1 MAVDTKEVPA
11 VAGDQKLI
19 EIKNV
24 SQEFHLPNG
33 KELKVLNDVSLCV
46 TKREVVAL
54 LGPSGCG
61 KSTLLRIMA
70 GLISPS
76 QGEVSYHDKPLLG
89 LNLGVSIVFQSF
101 ALFPWMTVAE
111 NIQTALQSRGFPEN
125 EIEDRAQKAI
135 QMVGLAGFED
145 TYPREL
151 SGGMKQRVGM
161 ARALSVDPE
170 ILFMDEPFSHV
181 DALTAESLRAEII
194 DIWAAHDKNPS
205 SILLVSHDIP
215 EVVYMADRIVVLG
228 ANPGHLVKIVENKL
242 PRPRD
247 YRSPEFMRLVEQLHE
262 IITGHEIPDAPEPVL
277 APNQTQPAESLP
289 DALPSEI
296 VGVLE
301 YLDARE
307 GKEDVF
313 RIATETEKE
322 FGSVLKV
329 VKAAELLDFVD
340 TPKRMVVLTPD
351 GQKFVKATSQERQN
365 IWKEQLLKLRLFK
378 QVNDMLS
385 KHRRARLST
394 ELVQEIII
402 FNLPNEN
409 YEKTFLTFVQWSRYG
424 NLFAYDDDTKK
435 LFYPRK
441 RQYKPRT
448 KVPVSPVEPPA
459 TGNVE
464 GVDSKTNGSGTPGP
478 AGGAP
483 DAPMVDSPAPTGAA
497 PAEQPVAETP
507 KPEEPPKPE

>member
-1 MAVDTKEVPA
+1 MSVDIKETA
-11 VAGDQKLI
+11 SALAADQKLI
-19 EIKNV
+19 EVKNV
-24 SQEFHLPNG
+24 SQEFKLPNG
-33 KELKVLNDVSLCV
+33 KDLKVLEGINLCIN
-46 TKREVVAL
+46 KREVVAL

-61 KSTLLRIMA
+61 KSTILRILA
-70 GLISPS
+70 GLIPPS
-76 QGEVSYHDKPLLG
+76 KGDVLYHDQPLLG
-89 LNLGVSIVFQSF
+89 LNTGVSIVFQSF

-125 EIEDRAQKAI
+125 EIEERAQKAI
-135 QMVGLAGFED
+135 QMVGLAGFEE

-181 DALTAESLRAEII
+181 DALTAESLRAEVI

-215 EVVYMADRIVVLG
+215 EVAYMADRIVVLG
-228 ANPGHLVKIVENKL
+228 AHPGRVLKIVENKL

-247 YRSPEFMRLVEQLHE
+247 YRSPDFMKMVDQLHE
-262 IITGHEIPDAPEPVL
+262 VITGHEIPDAPEPVL
-277 APNQTQPAESLP
+277 SPNEVPPAESLP
-289 DALPSEI
+289 EALPGEI
-296 VGVLE
+296 VGILE

-329 VKAAELLDFVD
+329 AKAAEILDFVD
-340 TPKRMVVLTPD
+340 TPKRLVVLTPD
-351 GQKFVKATSQERQN
+351 GQRFVKATSQERQN

-378 QVNDMLS
+378 QVNDMLA
-385 KHRRARLST
+385 KHPRAKLDAD
-394 ELVQEIII
+394 LVQEIII

-409 YEKTFLTFVQWSRYG
+409 FEKTFETFIGWARYG
-424 NLFAYDDDTKK
+424 NLFAYDEDTQK

-441 RQYKPRT
+441 RQYKPRPKT
-448 KVPVSPVEPPA
+448 NGKGDGSGSAPADGSASTEPAPAAAVESSPIPVEPI
-459 TGNVE
+459 
-464 GVDSKTNGSGTPGP
+464 
-478 AGGAP
+478 
-483 DAPMVDSPAPTGAA
+483 AA
-497 PAEQPVAETP
+497 AS
-507 KPEEPPKPE
+507 KPEEPPKTNS

>member
-1 MAVDTKEVPA
+1 MAIDTKEVSA

-19 EIKNV
+19 EVKSV
-24 SQEFHLPNG
+24 SQEFKLPNG
-33 KELKVLNDVSLCV
+33 KELKVLENVSLCV
-46 TKREVVAL
+46 NKREVVAL

-61 KSTLLRIMA
+61 KSTMLRILA
-70 GLISPS
+70 GLIPPTK
-76 QGEVSYHDKPLLG
+76 GEVFYHDQPLHD
-89 LNLGVSIVFQSF
+89 LNTGVSIVFQSF
-101 ALFPWMTVAE
+101 ALFPWMTVME
-111 NIQTALQSRGFPEN
+111 NIQTALVSRGFPAG
-125 EIEDRAQKAI
+125 EIEERAQKAI

-247 YRSPEFMRLVEQLHE
+247 YRSPEFMNKVELLHE
-262 IITGHEIPDAPEPVL
+262 IITGHEIPDEPVTAQ
-277 APNQTQPAESLP
+277 APSEAPIAEALP

-296 VGVLE
+296 VGILE

-313 RIATETEKE
+313 KISAETERE
-322 FGSVLKV
+322 FGAVIKV

-351 GQKFVKATSQERQN
+351 GQRFVKATSQQRQV
-365 IWKEQLLKLRLFK
+365 IWREQLLKLRIFK
-378 QVNDMLS
+378 QVYEMMV
-385 KHRRARLST
+385 KHPRKKLDADLA
-394 ELVQEIII
+394 QEVII
-402 FNLPNEN
+402 FNLPSEN
-409 YEKTFLTFVQWSRYG
+409 FEKIFETFTHWAQFG
-424 NLFAYDDDTKK
+424 NLFAYDEATQK
-435 LFYPRK
+435 LFFPRK
-441 RQYKPRT
+441 RAYKPRP
-448 KVPVSPVEPPA
+448 KA
-459 TGNVE
+459 
-464 GVDSKTNGSGTPGP
+464 DSKTGGNGPVEGDPT
-478 AGGAP
+478 
-483 DAPMVDSPAPTGAA
+483 APTADSATPVEAA
-497 PAEQPVAETP
+497 PSEPAAAAPPT
-507 KPEEPPKPE
+507 EEPPKPEEKS

>member
-1 MAVDTKEVPA
+1 MAVDIKTEAPENLKLSEVK
-11 VAGDQKLI
+11 G
-19 EIKNV
+19 V
-24 SQEFHLPNG
+24 SQEFKLPNG
-33 KELKVLNDVSLCV
+33 KELKVLENINLCIN
-46 TKREVVAL
+46 KREVVAL

-61 KSTLLRIMA
+61 KSTLLRILA
-70 GLISPS
+70 GLISPTK
-76 QGEVSYHDKPLLG
+76 GEVLYHDQPLHD
-89 LNLGVSIVFQSF
+89 LNTGVSIVFQSF

-111 NIQTALQSRGFPEN
+111 NIQTALQSRGFPAN
-125 EIEDRAQKAI
+125 EIDDRAQKAI
-135 QMVGLAGFED
+135 QMVGLAGFEE

-181 DALTAESLRAEII
+181 DALTAESLRAEVI

-205 SILLVSHDIP
+205 SILMVSHDIP

-228 ANPGHLVKIVENKL
+228 TNPGHMVKVVENKL
-242 PRPRD
+242 SRPRD
-247 YRSPEFMRLVEQLHE
+247 YRSPEFSKLVDQLHE

-277 APNQTQPAESLP
+277 QPNEVPPAESLP
-289 DALPSEI
+289 DAPPTVI
-296 VGVLE
+296 VGILE

-313 RIATETEKE
+313 RIATETERE
-322 FGSVLKV
+322 FGEVLKA

-351 GQKFVKATSQERQN
+351 GQRFMKATPQERQN

-378 QVNDMLS
+378 QVNDMLA
-385 KHRRARLST
+385 KHPRAKLDAD
-394 ELVQEIII
+394 LVQEVII

-409 YEKTFLTFVQWSRYG
+409 FEKTFDTFIQWAKYG
-424 NLFAYDDDTKK
+424 NLFAYEEETQK

-441 RQYKPRT
+441 RQYKP
-448 KVPVSPVEPPA
+448 K
-459 TGNVE
+459 
-464 GVDSKTNGSGTPGP
+464 SKTNGKTDGNGSAPGDPSAEP
-478 AGGAP
+478 ALP
-483 DAPMVDSPAPTGAA
+483 VPAEAA
-497 PAEQPVAETP
+497 PVPAAVEASSKPEETP
-507 KPEEPPKPE
+507 KPGEKS

>member
-1 MAVDTKEVPA
+1 MAVDIKEATA
-11 VAGDQKLI
+11 VQADQKLI
-19 EIKNV
+19 EVKGI
-24 SQEFHLPNG
+24 SQEFKLPNG
-33 KELKVLNDVSLCV
+33 KELKVLNNVSLCV
-46 TKREVVAL
+46 NKREVVAL

-61 KSTLLRIMA
+61 KSTILRILA
-70 GLISPS
+70 GLIPPTK
-76 QGEVSYHDKPLLG
+76 GEVLYHDQPLHD
-89 LNLGVSIVFQSF
+89 LNTGVSIVFQSF

-111 NIQTALQSRGFPEN
+111 NIQTALQSRGFPPN
-125 EIEDRAQKAI
+125 EIDDRAQKAI

-205 SILLVSHDIP
+205 SILLVSHDIA

-247 YRSPEFMRLVEQLHE
+247 YRSVEFTKMVDQLHE
-262 IITGHEIPDAPEPVL
+262 IITGHEIPDEPATTAAPSGPS
-277 APNQTQPAESLP
+277 ACESLP
-289 DALPSEI
+289 DAFPSVI
-296 VGVLE
+296 VGILE

-322 FGSVLKV
+322 FGEVLKV

-351 GQKFVKATSQERQN
+351 GQRFVKATSQERQN
-365 IWKEQLLKLRLFK
+365 IWKEQLLKLGLFK

-385 KHRRARLST
+385 KHPRAKLDA
-394 ELVQEIII
+394 ELIQEIII

-409 YEKTFLTFVQWSRYG
+409 FEKTFETFIQWARYG
-424 NLFAYDDDTKK
+424 NLFAYDEDTQKI
-435 LFYPRK
+435 FYPRK
-441 RQYKPRT
+441 RQYKPRPKAYGKSDGNGNT
-448 KVPVSPVEPPA
+448 PTDGSASPE
-459 TGNVE
+459 T
-464 GVDSKTNGSGTPGP
+464 
-478 AGGAP
+478 AP
-483 DAPMVDSPAPTGAA
+483 SPAAALSEPTTAVA
-497 PAEQPVAETP
+497 PPSDDSTP
-507 KPEEPPKPE
+507 KG

>member
-1 MAVDTKEVPA
+1 MAVDTREVPA
-11 VAGDQKLI
+11 VAADSKAPDQKLI

-33 KELKVLNDVSLCV
+33 KELKVLNDVSLYV
-46 TKREVVAL
+46 NKREVVAL

-61 KSTLLRIMA
+61 KSTLLRILA
-70 GLISPS
+70 GLIPPS
-76 QGEVSYHDKPLLG
+76 KGDVFYHDQPLLG

-111 NIQTALQSRGFPEN
+111 NIQTALQSRGFPTN

-135 QMVGLAGFED
+135 QMVGLAGFEE

-322 FGSVLKV
+322 FGSVLTV

-409 YEKTFLTFVQWSRYG
+409 YEKTFTTFVQWSRYG
-424 NLFAYDDDTKK
+424 NLFAYDEDTKK

-441 RQYKPRT
+441 RQYKPRP
-448 KVPVSPVEPPA
+448 KA
-459 TGNVE
+459 
-464 GVDSKTNGSGTPGP
+464 DSKTNGSGIPGP
-478 AGGAP
+478 TDGGSAAP
-483 DAPMVDSPAPTGAA
+483 VADSPAPTEAAA
-497 PAEQPVAETP
+497 PEQPAAAAAI
-507 KPEEPPKPE
+507 PEEPPKPGESAPPQP